1 MIIDIEHKRSNKC
14 IIDVFLGKKKKNWRS
29 EKNTQS
35 KIEENNPEMMTL
47 VCRSKKYS
55 IFQEKSIQ

>member
-14 IIDVFLGKKKKNWRS
+14 IIDVFLGGGRTEDQK
-29 EKNTQS
+29 KNTQS

-47 VCRSKKYS
+47 VCRSKKY
-55 IFQEKSIQ
+55 IMFQEKSIQ